1 MFLRE
6 KVVSRVEKDVVLGV
20 GEPGGSLGRL
30 HLAHLGGGGLE
41 NATNGPLHK
50 WPTKANRHNISN
62 KLLQIS
68 YHSSHSLFSE
78 EVWESNNSIS
88 GGSQTSTLLNFSED

>member
-41 NATNGPLHK
+41 NAAKGPLHT
-50 WPTKANRHNISN
+50 WPTKAKRQKIS
-62 KLLQIS
+62 KKPL
-68 YHSSHSLFSE
+68 
-78 EVWESNNSIS
+78 
-88 GGSQTSTLLNFSED
+88 